1 MAINLI
7 VAHGTNR
14 EIGYNNK
21 LLWHVPSD
29 LKRFKQITSGH
40 IIVMGRK
47 TFESIGYAL
56 PNRTNIVLTRDTSF
70 TSPNIVTQHSTDSI
84 LRLSQHKEIFIIGGP
99 EVYRAFLP
107 FANGL
112 YITKIIGDFK
122 ADTYFPEY
130 EHLLENFTLT
140 DPPQYLLKDT
150 HNDYD
155 SVFMRYTK
163 IF

>member
-84 LRLSQHKEIFIIGGP
+84 LRLSQHKEIFIKGGS
-99 EVYRAFLP
+99 EV
-107 FANGL
+107 
-112 YITKIIGDFK
+112 
-122 ADTYFPEY
+122 
-130 EHLLENFTLT
+130 
-140 DPPQYLLKDT
+140 
-150 HNDYD
+150 
-155 SVFMRYTK
+155 
-163 IF
+163 